1 MQSNRKTVSINI
13 LFALVLQF
21 TTLISGFIIPKI
33 VLNYFGS
40 EVNGLVSSINQ
51 FLSYITLLEGG
62 LSGVIMAA
70 LYKPL
75 QKGDAKQISGV
86 INAAEQFFRRIAL
99 IYLVYVLVVS
109 IIYPL
114 KYNASYTYGY
124 TFALVW
130 ILAINLFT
138 QYYFSLTYKLLIQ
151 ADQKAYIVSI
161 VQTIIIIFNVITTI
175 IIAKFYQNILV
186 IKLFG
191 VIFYCIQPIV
201 FTKYIKT
208 HHDIDKKVEA
218 DKDAISQRWD
228 GFWQN
233 IAYFVHSNTDIVVL
247 TLLSSLTNV
256 SIYTVYLLV
265 VNALKNLIV
274 SISGAIV
281 PTLGNALARNNEED
295 IRTEFDLYEFVI
307 FFVATFLFSA
317 GMSLIVPFVTIYTH
331 GIKDANYYQPVFAV
345 LMVMAEAIY
354 CLRDPYVSISYA
366 AGHFKQ
372 TRKYATIEAL
382 VNIVISVILV
392 QQLGIVGVAIGTL
405 VAMLLRAIMHI
416 LYLKTAILLRP
427 IGYAFKMMTISF
439 FIIIGIYYLSNNIF
453 NMEVVNYSEWIILA
467 IGVSLIDFIVIIC
480 ISIIAYKKQ
489 MLRMVGMLKSK
500 LHKSS

>member
-191 VIFYCIQPIV
+191 VIFYCIQPVV